1 MRAIKKCTTAVL
13 CRKPLFGSRF
23 LFSIVKKDSVI
34 LCFLC
39 YKCMQDVLRSLY
51 EVAVAYIQ
59 TNRHCLTFK
68 KKKKPVGVP
77 SEFAS
82 DAKLECQA

>member
-1 MRAIKKCTTAVL
+1 
-13 CRKPLFGSRF
+13 
-23 LFSIVKKDSVI
+23 
-34 LCFLC
+34 
-39 YKCMQDVLRSLY
+39 MQDVLRSLY

-68 KKKKPVGVP
+68 KKKPVGVP